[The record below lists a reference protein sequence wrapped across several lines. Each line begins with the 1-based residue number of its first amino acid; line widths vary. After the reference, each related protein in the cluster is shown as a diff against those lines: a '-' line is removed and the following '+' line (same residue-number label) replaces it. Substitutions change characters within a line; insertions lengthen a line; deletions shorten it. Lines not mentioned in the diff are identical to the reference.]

1 MFLVIKS
8 FILVIIY
15 ACQLTDFPC
24 DFAPKGFMT
33 LTLFHSTKSCF
44 FVSPASNQEM
54 QGDIK
59 KEYESQCDDVMFS
72 YN

>member
-8 FILVIIY
+8 VILVIIY

-24 DFAPKGFMT
+24 DFVPKGFMT
-33 LTLFHSTKSCF
+33 LTLFHSMKSCF
-44 FVSPASNQEM
+44 FFSPASNQEM

-59 KEYESQCDDVMFS
+59 KRI
-72 YN
+72 